1 MAQVQVTAPP
11 TGNLPP
17 ALGSPGGPGT
27 VSEDSAGKTT
37 GGTNATGPGKP
48 NFKELRLDAQ
58 TGGVNSYVRVGPSLN
73 GQGQNQNQNL
83 SGTTGSGQR
92 TGGEL
97 FKIGGNIKF

>member
-1 MAQVQVTAPP
+1 MAQVQVTAPTT
-11 TGNLPP
+11 TGTLPP
-17 ALGSPGGPGT
+17 GLGSPGGPGT
-27 VSEDSAGKTT
+27 VSEASAGKTT
-37 GGTNATGPGKP
+37 GSTNATGPGKP

-73 GQGQNQNQNL
+73 GQGQSQNL
-83 SGTTGSGQR
+83 SGPTGSGQR